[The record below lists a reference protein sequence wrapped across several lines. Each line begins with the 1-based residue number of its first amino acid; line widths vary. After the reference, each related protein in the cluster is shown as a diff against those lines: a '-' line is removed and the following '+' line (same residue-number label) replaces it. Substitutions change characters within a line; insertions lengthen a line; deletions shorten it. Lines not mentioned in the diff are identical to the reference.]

1 MDMIIAW
8 GLDVI
13 RAFQSIASPA
23 LTTIMKIASFC
34 GSEYFYMALLTGLYW
49 CVDRRRGVRIVVLVL
64 VSTAFDLWLKS
75 AVAEPRPFDF
85 DRSVGLAFEP
95 TFGFPSNHAQN
106 AVVFWGAAAA
116 LVRGPW
122 RVAAAALP
130 PLLIGLSRVYLGA
143 HFPTDVIAGWAF
155 GAAFVGLYY
164 RFGER
169 IERFLSGLRR
179 SLRLAVGAALTLAMV
194 AAYRE
199 DVSMAGTLF
208 GFAVGLVYFPRA
220 TGFSVGGTVPRR
232 VLRYAIGLVT
242 VVAVYAVPKL
252 IAVGLE
258 AGGPPLVRFL
268 RYAALGLWA
277 GAGAPWLFMK
287 LRLADPS
294 PTPPAAVEN
303 GAHSA

>member
-1 MDMIIAW
+1 MDMILAW

-13 RAFQSIASPA
+13 RAFQSIANPA

-34 GSEYFYMALLTGLYW
+34 GTEYFYMALLTGLYW
-49 CVDRRRGVRIVVLVL
+49 CVDRRRGARIVALVL
-64 VSTAFDLWLKS
+64 ISTAFDLWLKS

-116 LVRGPW
+116 LIRGPW
-122 RVAAAALP
+122 RVVAAALP
-130 PLLIGLSRVYLGA
+130 PLLIGLSRVYLGV

-155 GAAFVGLYY
+155 GAAFVWLYY
-164 RFGER
+164 GFGER
-169 IERFLSGLRR
+169 IERFLSGLRP
-179 SLRLAVGAALTLAMV
+179 SLRLAATAIPVLAMV
-194 AAYRE
+194 AAYRQ
-199 DVSMAGTLF
+199 DVSMAGALF
-208 GFAVGLVYFPRA
+208 GFALGFAYLPRA
-220 TGFSVGGTVPRR
+220 VGFQVEGAVPRR
-232 VLRYAIGLVT
+232 VLRYAVGLVT
-242 VVAVYAVPKL
+242 VVVVYAVPKL

-277 GAGAPWLFMK
+277 GAGAPWLFMR

-294 PTPPAAVEN
+294 PTPPAAAGD